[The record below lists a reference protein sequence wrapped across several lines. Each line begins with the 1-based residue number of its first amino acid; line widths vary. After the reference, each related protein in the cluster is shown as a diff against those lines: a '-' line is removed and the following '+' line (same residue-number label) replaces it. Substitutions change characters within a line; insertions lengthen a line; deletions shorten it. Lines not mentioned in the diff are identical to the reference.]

1 MHPNQNTAGWRMIN
15 LDALRALEKIKPGS
29 VIVDDKSKTVTLI
42 GWNLEQFNHANRD
55 HCYAQDIH
63 EDAKEVRASKVSA
76 ESADD
81 AAKIIEVEPGLQRVI
96 NPLTDTPQSAPERNQ
111 CSCGCRVGRKNPR
124 PVDQKHKEPASYED
138 FIPVIKRKIGD
149 RVFHV
154 LSRLIFWQR

>member
-1 MHPNQNTAGWRMIN
+1 MID

-29 VIVDDKSKTVTLI
+29 VIVDDESKTVTLI
-42 GWNLEQFNHANRD
+42 GWNLEQFDYADRD

-63 EDAKEVRASKVSA
+63 EDAKEVRAPKVSA
-76 ESADD
+76 GSTDD
-81 AAKIIEVEPGLQRVI
+81 ASEAIVVKSGLEGMV
-96 NPLTDTPQSAPERNQ
+96 NPLTDPPQSTPERNQ
-111 CSCGCRVGRKNPR
+111 CSCGCRVGRKNSR
-124 PVDQKHKEPASYED
+124 PVDQKHKKPASYED